1 MLMQLFFMK
10 QTWVLDVVCV
20 MWFDMFCV
28 CGMKSWSFRVGKKKN
43 RLKGLKGEKLE
54 SVLMSE
60 RFYGRS
66 VITGVVQIYF
76 VAKYIVSGPNC
87 AR

>member
-1 MLMQLFFMK
+1 
-10 QTWVLDVVCV
+10 
-20 MWFDMFCV
+20 MWFV
-28 CGMKSWSFRVGKKKN
+28 SCGLICFVFVEWKAEVSELVKKKKN